1 MKKHLLFNEMSTVFL
16 FSERRKVT
24 VNDLHP
30 AEIQG
35 YLYQRLRAHQSFQ
48 WEKRWFVLSGSC
60 LYGFKTKDSAKA
72 ACLIFLS
79 GFTVSVANEVNCL
92 LVFTKSYLASFLG

>member
-1 MKKHLLFNEMSTVFL
+1 M
-16 FSERRKVT
+16 
-24 VNDLHP
+24 NDLNP
-30 AEIQG
+30 ADIQG

-60 LYGFKTKDSAKA
+60 LYGFKSKDSAKA

-79 GFTVSVANEVNCL
+79 GFTVAVANEVSL
-92 LVFTKSYLASFLG
+92 LNTFLLNSIRFAGCYAVVASAAA

>member
-1 MKKHLLFNEMSTVFL
+1 MFL
-16 FSERRKVT
+16 AERRKVT
-24 VNDLHP
+24 VNDLSP
-30 AEIQG
+30 GDIQG

-60 LYGFKTKDSAKA
+60 LYGFKAKDSPKA

-79 GFTVSVANEVNCL
+79 GFTVAVANEVSNRT
-92 LVFTKSYLASFLG
+92 VFVLFI

>member
-1 MKKHLLFNEMSTVFL
+1 MFYSKRFT
-16 FSERRKVT
+16 ERRKVT
-24 VNDLHP
+24 VNDLSP
-30 AEIQG
+30 ADIQG

-60 LYGFKTKDSAKA
+60 LYGFKSKDSAKA

-79 GFTVSVANEVNCL
+79 GFTVAVANEVNFLKLIFLFCL
-92 LVFTKSYLASFLG
+92 HIFVLG